1 MSDSRVTGNN
11 SGLESEGLAL
21 EAGVTFL
28 SSYSPARLTHLR
40 QPVPSDLPSHLDASI
55 FTFQDALE
63 DLITVSQ
70 GNPLPDIHSRYQQ
83 SRMLRQ
89 MYPHGEPTWLWIKRL
104 ESQGLIRP
112 ARGSSFAR
120 ASQAGFDEL
129 QRCLE
134 EDTEELWRS
143 IRDDPK
149 NQEAAAQFGKV
160 FREIRDRVPGHNSH
174 NSQRSDAKNTT
185 KTEPDHFDDL
195 YSAINSA
202 FADGRSAWDALQRT
216 INKDVPRRMVELER
230 QMGDCFRENKS
241 PALTGNPADDNG
253 KETRSEWVDALGY
266 KHTTIKRKLYDE
278 NGKEIGS
285 AISITIGSADGDNSN
300 VIENSDGNTD
310 DAGKRKRGWFW

>member
-1 MSDSRVTGNN
+1 MSDSRVSGNN
-11 SGLESEGLAL
+11 SGLDTEGLAL
-21 EAGVTFL
+21 NEGAAFL
-28 SSYSPARLTHLR
+28 SSYSPAKLTHLR
-40 QPVPSDLPSHLDASI
+40 QPVPSDLPPHLDSGI

-63 DLITVSQ
+63 DLLAVSQ

-112 ARGSSFAR
+112 ARGSYIAR
-120 ASQAGFDEL
+120 ASQVGFDEL

-143 IRDDPK
+143 IRDDPR
-149 NQEAAAQFGKV
+149 NQEAVAQVGKV
-160 FREIRDRVPGHNSH
+160 FREVRDQFSGHNGYS
-174 NSQRSDAKNTT
+174 SQWGDSKNTT

-195 YSAINSA
+195 YLAINSA

-216 INKDVPRRMVELER
+216 INKDVPRRMDELER
-230 QMGDCFRENKS
+230 QMGECFKENKPS
-241 PALTGNPADDNG
+241 APTENPANDNE
-253 KETRSEWVDALGY
+253 KETRSEWVDAFGY

-285 AISITIGSADGDNSN
+285 STSVTIKSAENDDSN

-310 DAGKRKRGWFW
+310 VAGKRKRGWFW

>member
-1 MSDSRVTGNN
+1 MPDSRVTGND
-11 SGLESEGLAL
+11 SGLDTEGLAL
-21 EAGVTFL
+21 NEGATFL

-40 QPVPSDLPSHLDASI
+40 QPVPSDLPPHLDAGI

-63 DLITVSQ
+63 DLLTVSQ

-112 ARGSSFAR
+112 ARGSYIAR
-120 ASQAGFDEL
+120 VSQPGFDEL
-129 QRCLE
+129 QRYLE
-134 EDTEELWRS
+134 EDTEQLWRS
-143 IRDDPK
+143 IRDDPR
-149 NQEAAAQFGKV
+149 NQETVAQVGKT
-160 FREIRDRVPGHNSH
+160 FREIRDPFSGYNSH
-174 NSQRSDAKNTT
+174 NPEWSDSKNTT

-202 FADGRSAWDALQRT
+202 FADGRSTWDALQRT
-216 INKDVPRRMVELER
+216 INKDVPRRMDELER
-230 QMGDCFRENKS
+230 QMGGCFKENKPS
-241 PALTGNPADDNG
+241 ALTGNSVDDNEQ
-253 KETRSEWVDALGY
+253 ETRSEWVDALGY
-266 KHTTIKRKLYDE
+266 RHTTIKRKLYDE

-285 AISITIGSADGDNSN
+285 STSVTIKSADNDDSK

-310 DAGKRKRGWFW
+310 VAGKRKRGWFW